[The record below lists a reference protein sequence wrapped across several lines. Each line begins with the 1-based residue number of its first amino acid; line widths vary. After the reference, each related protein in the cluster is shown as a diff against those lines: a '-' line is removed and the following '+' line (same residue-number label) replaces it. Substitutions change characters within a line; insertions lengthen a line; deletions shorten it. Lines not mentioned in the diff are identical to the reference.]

1 METMKEITVNING
14 MGSMALFQSKQPL
27 SDASPAGHDIVV
39 TTGEDGVVYVTDLNR
54 EAALFESVICD
65 GAIPSCTVTPEQTHV
80 LVVQEEESA
89 VYSYKM
95 PSGSMADMD
104 KLLFRSTVA
113 IRQVVCSQKYIAI
126 ADEDSTV
133 KVLLRS
139 AMDQVITIEGH
150 EHGIK
155 SVAIDPTEKYICS
168 SSEDGTVR
176 VFELKPEAMIAEQ
189 QALFKVQYKDKMKD
203 DEVVCRCAW
212 QRGDKPE
219 LLAVP
224 VNQGIIE
231 LFDRS
236 TWKSAG
242 QLMLPIGKSTSSD
255 INIVAFSPNGHYVAA
270 ATLAKQVFI
279 WSVATKEVI
288 RSFTLDFA
296 VLSVD
301 WALSQNAL
309 VVFHLGGKL
318 AFVKDAIPMGR
329 TPPQVF
335 GIAATTISSSS
346 TDSKVSATTTT
357 AAQPA
362 KAKKLNVSQFIDDE
376 AGEGGRG
383 DDTGDETGD
392 DDENETRV
400 EAIKASFGFGQ
411 AAAMQLHDGNDTLDG
426 DYGASSTQRG
436 GAASRVAATGISSLK
451 SFTEP
456 FQSGSVND
464 GGTVCLLAWT
474 PMGEIESIRGA
485 NRSENLVKVEFA
497 DKSRRGFKFSDNY
510 LFSMA
515 ALDDHGAIF
524 GVPRRVR
531 EEWEGD
537 GDDSSDIISSF
548 IFYRPFDSWASN
560 SSWHLDLPDGED
572 AECVAAAKEF
582 CAVATSLHC
591 LRIYMTSGIE
601 YALLRLPG
609 RIVTMAARASLL
621 AIVYHDLYGRLAYQL
636 LRVRV
641 DSSARRVQQ
650 LAMGILPLSP
660 PPADVFASHKEN
672 EDARD
677 DARQW
682 STLSWLGFDDRAIL
696 YAVDSIGCVQ
706 TLSSSIGW
714 NWFPIGCVGNAL
726 NKKPDDRTRIFPLG
740 IVNDALLYF
749 PLEKGARAPRLRG
762 KHRPVPLTFALRNA
776 AFPKTVSAAAKKSK
790 DKDVSN
796 VMWQNVRVTG
806 LEEADDVDTQHA
818 IVHEHAEMDKALIL
832 MMKSACAN
840 DEPARVLDLAK
851 CLHLEKSHQ
860 IAQKLAIHFGLRELQ
875 NHLYQLYH
883 AKFEQ
888 QQRHEYTEQDDD
900 SYTQSRR
907 APARSQPQPHEPL
920 HSKAALLSRRA
931 TAAPSLPPPSSHDAV
946 ENDSADSAQEE
957 QPSASSSSSFFA
969 GSSKAAAPSSTV
981 APPIERSVAPVNP
994 FLKKPAATTPTGGDS
1009 GGSDGAKKKASG
1021 LERLAK
1027 FSSPPP
1033 VKRRKAGWK

>member
-27 SDASPAGHDIVV
+27 SDASPSGHDIVV
-39 TTGEDGVVYVTDLNR
+39 TTGEDGVVYITDLNR
-54 EAALFESVICD
+54 EATLFESVICD
-65 GAIPSCTVTPEQTHV
+65 GAIPSCAVTPEQTHV

-95 PSGSMADMD
+95 PSGGMADMD

-126 ADEDSTV
+126 ADEDSTI
-133 KVLLRS
+133 KVLLWS
-139 AMDQVITIEGH
+139 ATDQVITIEGH

-176 VFELKPEAMIAEQ
+176 VFELVPEGMIAEQ
-189 QALFKVQYKDKMKD
+189 KALFKVQYKDKMKD

-288 RSFTLDFA
+288 RSFALDFT

-318 AFVKDAIPMGR
+318 AFVKDAIPIGR

-335 GIAATTISSSS
+335 GIAAATTSSSS
-346 TDSKVSATTTT
+346 IDSKAPTTTTT
-357 AAQPA
+357 ATQPA
-362 KAKKLNVSQFIDDE
+362 KAKKLNISQFIDDE
-376 AGEGGRG
+376 AGEDGR
-383 DDTGDETGD
+383 GD

-411 AAAMQLHDGNDTLDG
+411 ATAAQLHDDDALDG

-436 GAASRVAATGISSLK
+436 DAPSRVMATGISPLK
-451 SFTEP
+451 CFTEP

-464 GGTVCLLAWT
+464 GGAVCLLAWT

-591 LRIYMTSGIE
+591 LRIYTTSGIE

-609 RIVTMAARASLL
+609 RVVTMAARASLL

-641 DSSARRVQQ
+641 GSSARRVQQ
-650 LAMGILPLSP
+650 LATGILPLSP

-682 STLSWLGFDDRAIL
+682 STLAWLGFDDRAIL

-706 TLSSSIGW
+706 ALSSSIGW

-749 PLEKGARAPRLRG
+749 PLERGARAPRLRG

-790 DKDVSN
+790 DKGGVAASN

-806 LEEADDVDTQHA
+806 LEEAEDLDAQNA

-883 AKFEQ
+883 VTFEQ
-888 QQRHEYTEQDDD
+888 QQLQSQQRHEYEEQDN

-907 APARSQPQPHEPL
+907 APVAAARSQPQQHEPL

-931 TAAPSLPPPSSHDAV
+931 TAAPSSPPPSSHEAA
-946 ENDSADSAQEE
+946 ESDSADSAQEE
-957 QPSASSSSSFFA
+957 QPPASSSSSFFT
-969 GSSKAAAPSSTV
+969 GSSKAAAAPSSSAV
-981 APPIERSVAPVNP
+981 PPIERSVAPVNP
-994 FLKKPAATTPTGGDS
+994 FLKKPAATTPTGGDN
-1009 GGSDGAKKKASG
+1009 GDGAKKASG